1 MTEPEELYKHF
12 LSCTGVSTDSR
23 KLAEGNMFFALK
35 GENFDGNIYAGKALE
50 KGARL
55 AVIDNKKYAGDSRCF
70 LVKDSLQ
77 SLQQLATLH
86 RKQFAIPLIGLTG
99 SNGKTTT
106 KELIHKVL
114 SKKFRV
120 QATHGNLNNHIGV
133 PLTLLGIDKNTEIV
147 VVEMGANHIGEI
159 KFLCQMAKPAYG
171 LITNIGK
178 AHLEGFGSYEGVV
191 KAKTELYDHLKKYEG
206 TAFVNSG
213 DPLLL
218 KHARPLK
225 IITYGNDTASDVQ
238 ARIIKKTPFLEIEW
252 NGNNIPSK
260 LYGAFN
266 FENMAAAICIGHY
279 FKVDENDIVQALSS
293 YQPDNS
299 RSQLIKSGQNI
310 IYLDAYN
317 ANPSSMLLSI
327 NNFEEQ
333 ESGNKVL
340 ILGDMLELGKVSQ
353 KEHAKVIE
361 HIKGRFRDIILV
373 GQEFFKA
380 ACNSGI
386 KAFHDTDS
394 ASEYLKNHPVRG
406 ARILIKGS
414 RGIALERLLEHL

>member
-1 MTEPEELYKHF
+1 
-12 LSCTGVSTDSR
+12 
-23 KLAEGNMFFALK
+23 MFFALK
-35 GENFDGNIYAGKALE
+35 GETFDGNAYAIKALE
-50 KGARL
+50 NDARL
-55 AVIDNKKYAGDSRCF
+55 AVIDNKEYAGNSRCV
-70 LVKDSLQ
+70 LVNDSLQ
-77 SLQQLATLH
+77 SLQQLASLH

-114 SKKFRV
+114 SKKYKV

-133 PLTLLGIDKNTEIV
+133 PLTLLGIDKNTEIA

-171 LITNIGK
+171 LVTNIGK
-178 AHLEGFGSYEGVV
+178 AHLEGFGSYEGVI
-191 KAKTELYDHLKKYEG
+191 KAKTELYDHLKKNGG

-213 DPLLL
+213 DSLLL

-225 IITYGNDTASDVQ
+225 TITYGTDTASDVH

-252 NGNNIPSK
+252 NGNYIPSK

-299 RSQLIKSGQNI
+299 RSQLIKSRKNT

-333 ESGNKVL
+333 ESNNQVL
-340 ILGDMLELGKVSQ
+340 ILGDMLELGEVSQ

-361 HIKGRFRDIILV
+361 HIKGRFQDILLV

-380 ACNSGI
+380 AGNSGI
-386 KAFHDTDS
+386 KAFHDIDS
-394 ASEYLKNHPVRG
+394 ASEYLKNHPVTG
-406 ARILIKGS
+406 AQILIKGS
-414 RGIALERLLEHL
+414 RGIALERLLERL